1 MPRRYTVH
9 RPALPLCA
17 GCPAVLGK
25 TSLVLTM
32 RTLLKLLTGISFATM
47 LVHTSAEPLTP
58 TYGAYPVKEQYTA
71 ATTKLVFKN
80 KQDRE
85 FQSQLRR
92 AAKQRPNFA
101 GHYILT
107 TFGCG
112 ASCVMGA
119 IIDATNGRVKWL
131 PFTVCCWDGD
141 AAPIDFRR
149 DSALIVIRGMRNE
162 QGLGTFY
169 YTYRQGRLQL
179 IAERPE

>member
-1 MPRRYTVH
+1 LVLNMRKLLNSLTGL
-9 RPALPLCA
+9 AL
-17 GCPAVLGK
+17 AVLMANASAQPLPPVFDAYPINEQYSSE
-25 TSLVLTM
+25 TARLVLT
-32 RTLLKLLTGISFATM
+32 
-47 LVHTSAEPLTP
+47 
-58 TYGAYPVKEQYTA
+58 
-71 ATTKLVFKN
+71 N
-80 KQDRE
+80 KQDHE

-92 AAKQRPNFA
+92 AIKQRPNFA

-107 TFGCG
+107 SFGCG
-112 ASCVMGA
+112 ASCVMAA

>member
-1 MPRRYTVH
+1 M
-9 RPALPLCA
+9 
-17 GCPAVLGK
+17 
-25 TSLVLTM
+25 TM
-32 RTLLKLLTGISFATM
+32 RELLNSLTGIACTVIAAHAGAQA
-47 LVHTSAEPLTP
+47 LP
-58 TYGAYPVKEQYTA
+58 TAFEAYPIKQQYSA
-71 ATTKLVFKN
+71 ATAKLILAN
-80 KQDRE
+80 KQDHE

-92 AAKQRPNFA
+92 AIKQRPNFA

-107 TFGCG
+107 SFGCG
-112 ASCVMGA
+112 ASCVMAA